1 MTGMEILLE
10 KVLLAIYYL
19 TLGSLAIYGSHR
31 LVLIALYY
39 RNRHRLNPSVAAP
52 SDWPVVTIQLPLF
65 NEMYVAS
72 RLIDSICRLDYP
84 RDRLEIQVLDDSTD
98 ETSKLVSERVS
109 HYLSRGFRIDH
120 LRRTHRHGYKAGALE
135 NGLTRARGNLLA
147 VFDADFSPRPDFLKQ
162 TVPHFANPEVGM
174 VQARW
179 EHINRRY
186 SLLTRI
192 QAILL
197 DGHFAIEHAARH
209 ASGRFFNFNGTAG
222 IWRKEAIVDAGG
234 WQHDTL
240 TEDLDLSFRAQL
252 RGWRFIFLPA
262 VIAPAELPVDIHAF
276 KSQQFRW
283 AKGSIQTARK
293 LLDTILRSSVAT
305 PIKVEALIHLTSN
318 ACYPLMIL
326 LSLLMFPAMYLR
338 RDADPR
344 MLLLL
349 DLPIFLGA
357 TGAIVLFYIISQMV
371 VRPDGRRNLRTIP
384 SLMGLGV
391 GLAVNNTRA
400 VLSGLLHD
408 GGEFQRTQKYH
419 IENPADRWL
428 GKQYHAL
435 RTRTVIFESV
445 LAGYMILCFT
455 VACSLRMWF
464 SLPFLY
470 LFLHGYCYMTF
481 LTLQHERAT
490 RSFKDLGAPS
500 MRLAT
505 STDDT
510 AAELGT

>member
-1 MTGMEILLE
+1 MEILLE

-39 RNRHRLNPSVAAP
+39 RNRHRLNRSVAEPSV
-52 SDWPVVTIQLPLF
+52 WPMVTIQLPLF

-98 ETSKLVSERVS
+98 ETSERVSERVR
-109 HYLSRGFRIDH
+109 HYLSQGFRICH
-120 LRRTHRHGYKAGALE
+120 LHRSHRHGFKAGALE
-135 NGLTRARGNLLA
+135 NGLSQARGSLLA
-147 VFDADFSPRPDFLKQ
+147 VFDADFSPRPDFLRQ
-162 TVPHFANPEVGM
+162 MVPHFVDPEVGM

-179 EHINRRY
+179 GHINRGY

-222 IWRKEAIVDAGG
+222 IWRKAAIIDAGG

-262 VIAPAELPVDIHAF
+262 VVAPAELPVDIHSF

-293 LLDTILRSSVAT
+293 LLDRILRSSLAT
-305 PIKVEALIHLTSN
+305 PIKVEAVIHLTSN
-318 ACYPLMIL
+318 VCYPLMIL

-357 TGAIVLFYIISQMV
+357 TGAIILFYVISQLV
-371 VRPDGRRNLRTIP
+371 VGPAGRRNIRTIP

-408 GGEFQRTQKYH
+408 GGEFKRTPKFQ
-419 IENPADRWL
+419 IENKNDRWL
-428 GKQYHAL
+428 GKRYHACRS
-435 RTRTVIFESV
+435 RTAIFEAM
-445 LAGYMILCFT
+445 LATYMILCFT

-470 LFLHGYCYMTF
+470 LFLHGFCYMAF
-481 LTLQHERAT
+481 LTLQHERAA
-490 RSFKDLGAPS
+490 RSFEARGTPT

-505 STDDT
+505 GTSDT
-510 AAELGT
+510 APELGA

>member
-1 MTGMEILLE
+1 MEILFE

-19 TLGSLAIYGSHR
+19 TLGSLAVYGSHR
-31 LVLIALYY
+31 LLLVALYY
-39 RNRHRLNPSVAAP
+39 RNRQRLNPSVAEP
-52 SDWPVVTIQLPLF
+52 TTWPVVTVQLPLF
-65 NEMYVAS
+65 NEMYVAA
-72 RLIDSICRLDYP
+72 RLIDAVCRLDYP
-84 RDRLEIQVLDDSTD
+84 RERLEIQVLDDSTD
-98 ETSKLVSERVS
+98 ETSSLVSERVE
-109 HYLSRGFRIDH
+109 HYLSKGFRIRH
-120 LRRTHRHGYKAGALE
+120 LHRSHRSGFKAGALE
-135 NGLTRARGNLLA
+135 NGLARAEGDLLA

-162 TVPHFANPEVGM
+162 TVPHFSNPDVGM

-192 QAILL
+192 QAVLL

-222 IWRKEAIVDAGG
+222 VWRREAIVDAGG

-252 RGWRFIFLPA
+252 RGWRFVFLPA
-262 VIAPAELPVDIHAF
+262 VTAPAELPVDIHAF

-293 LLDTILRSSVAT
+293 LLDKILRSSVST
-305 PIKVEALIHLTSN
+305 PVKAEALIHLTSN
-318 ACYPLMIL
+318 GCYPLMIL

-357 TGAIVLFYIISQMV
+357 TGAIVLFYAISQWV
-371 VRPDGRRNLRTIP
+371 VAPDGRRGLGTIP
-384 SLMGLGV
+384 FLMGLGV
-391 GLAVNNTRA
+391 GLAVNNSRA

-408 GGEFQRTQKYH
+408 GGEFQRTPKYR
-419 IENPADRWL
+419 IEGPTDAWL
-428 GKQYHAL
+428 GKRYQAC
-435 RTRTVIFESV
+435 RTGTAIFEAF

-455 VACSLRMWF
+455 LACGLRMWF

-470 LFLHGYCYMTF
+470 LFLHGYCYMAY
-481 LTLQHERAT
+481 LTLRHERAT
-490 RSFKDLGAPS
+490 RRFDDRGTPKI
-500 MRLAT
+500 RLAAGAET
-505 STDDT
+505 T
-510 AAELGT
+510 ATELGT

>member
-1 MTGMEILLE
+1 METLLE
-10 KVLLAIYYL
+10 NVLLAIYYL

-31 LVLIALYY
+31 LVLVALYY
-39 RNRHRLNPSVAAP
+39 RYRRRLNPSVAEPAN
-52 SDWPVVTIQLPLF
+52 WPMVTVQLPLY
-65 NEMYVAS
+65 NEMYVAT
-72 RLIDSICRLDYP
+72 RLIDSVCRLEYP

-98 ETSKLVSERVS
+98 ETSKLVSERVQ
-109 HYLSRGFRIDH
+109 HYLSEGFRIHH
-120 LRRTHRHGYKAGALE
+120 LHRTHRHGFKAGALAA
-135 NGLTRARGNLLA
+135 GLAKARGDLLA
-147 VFDADFSPRPDFLKQ
+147 VFDADFSPRPDFLEQ
-162 TVPHFANPEVGM
+162 TVPHLTDPGVGM

-179 EHINRRY
+179 EHINRHY

-197 DGHFAIEHAARH
+197 DGHFVIEHAARH

-262 VIAPAELPVDIHAF
+262 VTAPAELPVDIHAF
-276 KSQQFRW
+276 KLQQFRW

-293 LLDTILRSSVAT
+293 LLDTILRSSVST
-305 PIKVEALIHLTSN
+305 PIKVEAVIHLTSN
-318 ACYPLMIL
+318 VCYPLMIL

-357 TGAIVLFYIISQMV
+357 TGAIVLFYAVSQMV
-371 VRPDGRRNLRTIP
+371 GGADARRNLGTIP
-384 SLMGLGV
+384 SMMGMGI

-400 VLSGLLHD
+400 VFSGLLRD
-408 GGEFQRTQKYH
+408 GGEFQRTPKYR
-419 IENPADRWL
+419 IETRTDPWL
-428 GKQYHAL
+428 GKRYHAC
-435 RTRTVIFESV
+435 RTNTAIVEAV
-445 LAGYMILCFT
+445 LAGYLILCFT
-455 VACSLRMWF
+455 VACSLGMWL

-470 LFLHGYCYMTF
+470 LFLHGYCYMTY
-481 LTLQHERAT
+481 LTLQQERAT
-490 RSFKDLGAPS
+490 RRFKDRGAPT
-500 MRLAT
+500 MRLT
-505 STDDT
+505 TGTDST
-510 AAELGT
+510 ASELGT

>member
-1 MTGMEILLE
+1 MEILLE
-10 KVLLAIYYL
+10 KILLAIYYL
-19 TLGSLAIYGSHR
+19 TLGSLAIYGAHR
-31 LVLIALYY
+31 LVLMALYY
-39 RNRHRLNPSVAAP
+39 RNRKRLNPPMAEP
-52 SDWPVVTIQLPLF
+52 EDWPFVTVQLPLF
-65 NEMYVAS
+65 NEMYVAA
-72 RLIDSICRLDYP
+72 RLIDSVCRLDYP

-98 ETSKLVSERVS
+98 ETSKLVAERVQ
-109 HYLSRGFRIDH
+109 HYLSKGFRIH
-120 LRRTHRHGYKAGALE
+120 HVHRAHRGGFKAGALE
-135 NGLTRARGNLLA
+135 KGLSKAQGDLLA
-147 VFDADFSPRPDFLKQ
+147 VFDADFSPQPRFLKQ
-162 TVPHFANPEVGM
+162 TVPHFADPEVGM

-179 EHINRRY
+179 EHLNRRY

-192 QAILL
+192 QAVLL

-262 VIAPAELPVDIHAF
+262 VVAPAELPVDIHAF

-293 LLDTILRSSVAT
+293 LLDTILRSSIAT

-357 TGAIVLFYIISQMV
+357 TGAIVLFYVVSQIV
-371 VRPDGRRNLRTIP
+371 IGAGGRRNLGTIP
-384 SLMGLGV
+384 ALMGLGV

-400 VLSGLLHD
+400 VISGLLHD
-408 GGEFQRTQKYH
+408 GGEFQRTPKYS
-419 IENPADRWL
+419 IENRADRWL
-428 GKQYHAL
+428 DKRYHAR
-435 RTRTVIFESV
+435 RTRTAIFEV
-445 LAGYMILCFT
+445 LLAAYMILCFT
-455 VACSLRMWF
+455 VACSLGMWF

-470 LFLHGYCYMTF
+470 LFLHGYCYMTY
-481 LTLQHERAT
+481 LTLRHERMT
-490 RSFKDLGAPS
+490 RSFKDEGSPTIRMAAGAE
-500 MRLAT
+500 
-505 STDDT
+505 DT
-510 AAELGT
+510 ATEFGR

>member
-1 MTGMEILLE
+1 MEILFE

-31 LVLIALYY
+31 LVLLALYY
-39 RNRHRLNPSVAAP
+39 RNRHRLNPSVAEP
-52 SDWPVVTIQLPLF
+52 TDWPVVTLQLPLF

-72 RLIDSICRLDYP
+72 RLIDSVCRLDYP
-84 RDRLEIQVLDDSTD
+84 KDRLEIQVLDDSTD
-98 ETSKLVSERVS
+98 ETSRLVAERVK
-109 HYLSRGFRIDH
+109 HYRSKGFRIHH
-120 LRRTHRHGYKAGALE
+120 LHREHRRGFKAGALE
-135 NGLTRARGNLLA
+135 NGLANANGNLLA
-147 VFDADFSPRPDFLKQ
+147 VFDADFSPRRDFLKQ
-162 TVPHFANPEVGM
+162 TVPHFRDPDVGM

-209 ASGRFFNFNGTAG
+209 SSGRFFNFNGTAG
-222 IWRKEAIVDAGG
+222 VWRKDAIVDAGG

-252 RGWRFIFLPA
+252 RDWRFIFLPA
-262 VIAPAELPVDIHAF
+262 VAAPAELPVDIHGF

-293 LLDTILRSSVAT
+293 LLDRILRSPIAT
-305 PIKVEALIHLTSN
+305 PVKIEALVHLTSN

-357 TGAIVLFYIISQMV
+357 TGAIVLFYVVSQWV
-371 VRPDGRRNLRTIP
+371 VAPNGRRNLGTIP
-384 SLMGLGV
+384 LLMGLGV

-400 VLSGLLHD
+400 VFSGLLND
-408 GGEFQRTQKYH
+408 GGEFQRTPKYR
-419 IENPADRWL
+419 IEDRADGWL
-428 GKQYHAL
+428 GKRYRAC
-435 RTRTVIFESV
+435 RTGTVIFEAL

-455 VACSLRMWF
+455 VACGLGMWF

-470 LFLHGYCYMTF
+470 LFLHGYCYMTY
-481 LTLQHERAT
+481 LTLRHERVT
-490 RSFKDLGAPS
+490 RSFTDQGTPTMS
-500 MRLAT
+500 LAT
-505 STDDT
+505 AEDT
-510 AAELGT
+510 VAELGS

>member
-1 MTGMEILLE
+1 MEILFE

-31 LVLIALYY
+31 LLLLALYY
-39 RNRHRLNPSVAAP
+39 RNRHRLNPPTAEP
-52 SDWPVVTIQLPLF
+52 THWPMVTIQLPLF

-72 RLIDSICRLDYP
+72 RLIDSVCRLDYP

-98 ETSKLVSERVS
+98 ETADIVAERVQ
-109 HYLSRGFRIDH
+109 HYLANGFHIHH
-120 LRRTHRHGYKAGALE
+120 LHRTHRHGFKAGALE
-135 NGLTRARGNLLA
+135 NGLARSRGNLLA
-147 VFDADFSPRPDFLKQ
+147 VFDADFSPRPDFLKR
-162 TVPHFANPEVGM
+162 TVPHFADPGIGM

-179 EHINRRY
+179 EHINRRF

-252 RGWRFIFLPA
+252 RGWHFLFLPA
-262 VIAPAELPVDIHAF
+262 VTAPAELPVDIHAF

-293 LLDTILRSSVAT
+293 LLDRILRSSIAT

-344 MLLLL
+344 MLVML

-357 TGAIVLFYIISQMV
+357 TGAIVLFYVISQQV
-371 VRPDGRRNLRTIP
+371 VGADRRHSLGTIP
-384 SLMGLGV
+384 LLMGLGV
-391 GLAVNNTRA
+391 GLAVNNTHA
-400 VLSGLLHD
+400 VFSGLLHD
-408 GGEFQRTQKYH
+408 GGVFQRTPKYC
-419 IENPADRWL
+419 IEGRADRWL
-428 GKQYHAL
+428 GKRYQAC
-435 RTRTVIFESV
+435 RTKTAIFELL

-455 VACSLRMWF
+455 VACSLGMWF

-470 LFLHGYCYMTF
+470 LFLHGYCYMTY
-481 LTLQHERAT
+481 LTLQHERVT
-490 RSFKDLGAPS
+490 RRFDDPEAPPA
-500 MRLAT
+500 RLAT
-505 STDDT
+505 STDEA
-510 AAELGT
+510 AAELGI